1 MPWTLRSEFTFD
13 SAHVIT
19 GYDGPCGRLHGH
31 TYRVRME
38 LTSARLRPSEHVKR
52 DIMVADFKTLKWA
65 KKDIEKGGLDHAY
78 LNDIE
83 ELGDDTTAEVVAA
96 YIHRKTMD
104 RVRAGLFPGDDGADL
119 KLKVTLWETP
129 DSSCEYWE

>member
-83 ELGDDTTAEVVAA
+83 ELGDDTTAEVIAA
-96 YIHRKTMD
+96 YIHRKTMG
-104 RVRAGLFPGDDGADL
+104 RVRQGLQAGDDGADL
-119 KLKVTLWETP
+119 KLRVTLWETP
-129 DSSCEYWE
+129 ESSCEYWE

>member
-1 MPWTLRSEFTFD
+1 MPWTLRTEFTFD
-13 SAHVIT
+13 SAHVIV

-31 TYRVRME
+31 TYRVRLE

-83 ELGDDTTAEVVAA
+83 
-96 YIHRKTMD
+96 
-104 RVRAGLFPGDDGADL
+104 
-119 KLKVTLWETP
+119 
-129 DSSCEYWE
+129 